1 MVTDSGADLCD
12 FEGREEGADGEGSG
26 KEKGGR

>member
-1 MVTDSGADLCD
+1 MIADSGADLCD
-12 FEGREEGADGEGSG
+12 VEGGEEGADGEDSG